1 MSKIDLLQG
10 TLDMLVLQV
19 LSGGPMHGWGI
30 AQRLQLLSKD
40 VLQVEEGSIYPALY
54 RMEQK
59 GWIKAEWGQSEN
71 NRRAKF
77 YELTKDGRKQLALEA
92 KDWSRICAAIG
103 AVMESA

>member
-10 TLDMLVLQV
+10 TLDMLVLRV
-19 LSGGPMHGWGI
+19 LSGGPMHGWGV
-30 AQRLQLLSKD
+30 AARLQLLSKD

-77 YELTKDGRKQLALEA
+77 YELTKEGRKQLATEA
-92 KDWSRICAAIG
+92 KDWSRICAAIA
-103 AVMESA
+103 AVMDGA

>member
-10 TLDMLVLQV
+10 TLDMLVLRV

-30 AQRLQLLSKD
+30 AARIEVLSKN

-54 RMEQK
+54 RMELK
-59 GWIKAEWGQSEN
+59 GWIKAEWGVSEN
-71 NRRAKF
+71 NRRARF
-77 YELTKDGRKQLALEA
+77 YALTKDGRKQLAAET

-103 AVMESA
+103 AVMSSI